1 MSVRLTRERS
11 WVRAPLLPCKKP
23 RNLGVFYFHVAFRVA
38 FCTDL
43 NHKMLLYCL

>member
-1 MSVRLTRERS
+1 MDECTASLLQQ
-11 WVRAPLLPCKKP
+11 PL
-23 RNLGVFYFHVAFRVA
+23 FFHVAFRVA